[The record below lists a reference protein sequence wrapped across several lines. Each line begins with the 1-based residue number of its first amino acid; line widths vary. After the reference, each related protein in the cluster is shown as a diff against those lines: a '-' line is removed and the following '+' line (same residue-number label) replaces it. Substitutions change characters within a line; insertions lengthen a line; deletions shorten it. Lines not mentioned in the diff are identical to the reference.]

1 MKVTFLGTGN
11 SQGVPVLN
19 SDHPVCFST
28 DKKDKRLR
36 VSILLE
42 WDDVAYVVDC
52 GPDFRYQML
61 RAGVRRIDGILFTHI
76 HSDHTAGIDDIRPY
90 CFAQGPIPVYA
101 DQSVLDNL
109 ARRFDYVFNIEN
121 KYPGAPS
128 VEPITIENKPFELKG
143 KLFEPVEYFHGGV
156 KVYGFKIGG
165 FAYITDIKIIS
176 DEELEKLYNLDI
188 LVLSAVRRREMHS
201 HLNLEQSLAL
211 IDKLKPKKAYL
222 THLSHHLGFHEE
234 LEKELPEN
242 VYLAYDE
249 LEISIE

>member
-19 SDHPVCFST
+19 SDHPVCFSK
-28 DKKDKRLR
+28 DARDKRLR
-36 VSILLE
+36 VSILME
-42 WDDVAYVVDC
+42 WENYSFVVDC

-90 CFAQGPIPVYA
+90 CFAQGPIPIYA
-101 DQSVLDNL
+101 DISVIENL
-109 ARRFDYVFNIEN
+109 SRRFDYVFNMED

-128 VEPITIENKPFELKG
+128 VKPHEIENKPFELGG
-143 KLFEPVEYFHGGV
+143 KRIEPVEYFHGGV

-176 DEELEKLYNLDI
+176 DEEKQKLFGLEV
-188 LVLSAVRRREMHS
+188 LVLSAVRRKEMHS
-201 HLNLEQSLAL
+201 HLNLEQSLTL
-211 IDKLKPKKAYL
+211 IKELQPKKAYL
-222 THLSHHLGFHEE
+222 THLSHHLGFHKE

-242 VYLAYDE
+242 VFLAYDE
-249 LEISIE
+249 LEITIV

>member
-28 DKKDKRLR
+28 DKRDKRLR

-42 WDDVAYVVDC
+42 WDDVTYVVDT

-61 RAGVRRIDGILFTHI
+61 RAGVRRLDGILFTHI

-128 VEPITIENKPFELKG
+128 VNPIAIENKPFELSG
-143 KLFEPVEYFHGGV
+143 KLVETVEYYHGGV

-176 DEELEKLYNLDI
+176 DKEKEKLKGLDV
-188 LVLSAVRRREMHS
+188 LVLSAVRRKEMHS
-201 HLNLEQSLAL
+201 HLNLEQSLVL
-211 IDKLKPKKAYL
+211 IEELQPKKAYL

-234 LEKELPEN
+234 LEKELPEH
-242 VYLAYDE
+242 VFLAYDE
-249 LEISIE
+249 LVIRVE